1 MTYKAIIFD
10 MDGTLVDSLFIWDV
24 IWEALGKEF
33 NGGQTITPTDA
44 DDKAVR
50 TLILRDAMEL
60 IHRNYHLGKSGEEL
74 FRATNAI
81 ILDFYQNRVTLKE
94 GVREFLEDCRV
105 KGTRMVIASASAR
118 NMIEAAL
125 HHTEIAHYFEE
136 VLTCAELGGG
146 KDRPD
151 IYLLAKDHLGL
162 PREDIW
168 VFEDSHVAL
177 ETASRAGF
185 PTQGIY
191 DRCNPWQAQI
201 RAASRCYL
209 GPGES
214 FADLIHRKE

>member
-1 MTYKAIIFD
+1 MHYKAIIFD

-24 IWEALGKEF
+24 VWEALGKEF

-60 IHRNYHLGKSGEEL
+60 IHQNYHLGKSGEEL

-94 GVREFLEDCRV
+94 GVREFLEDCKS

-118 NMIEAAL
+118 NMINAAL
-125 HHTEIAHYFEE
+125 RHTGIAHYFEE
-136 VLTCAELGGG
+136 VLTCAELGIG

-151 IYLLAKDHLGL
+151 IYLLAEEHLGL

-177 ETASRAGF
+177 ETAAKAGF

-191 DRCNPWQAQI
+191 DRCNPWQEEI
-201 RAASRCYL
+201 RAVSSRYL

-214 FADLIHRKE
+214 FTTLIGE